1 MKINE
6 LIKDSLVLLHL
17 NSKTKEEVIKELAM
31 ALHDEDRLNDLDEFV
46 KAVLER
52 ESLSSTGVGYGI
64 AIPHA
69 KTKAVKV
76 PSLVFGRH
84 EKGIDYDSL
93 DGEPSDLFFLI
104 AAPQGGENL
113 HLQTLAKLSRK
124 LMNDEFRDALRS
136 AKTQEDILKTINQID
151 KEEK

>member
-124 LMNDEFRDALRS
+124 LMNDEFRDALRN

>member
-1 MKINE
+1 MKVNE
-6 LIKDSLVLLHL
+6 LIKEELVLMHL
-17 NSKTKEEVIKELAM
+17 NASTKVEVIKELAM
-31 ALHDEDRLNDLDEFV
+31 ALKDEDRINDLDEFV
-46 KAVLER
+46 KAVMDR

-104 AAPQGGENL
+104 AAPLGGENL

-124 LMNDEFRDALRS
+124 LMDETFRDSLRS
-136 AKTQEDILKTINQID
+136 ASSIESILKTIQKID

>member
-6 LIKDSLVLLHL
+6 LISKELVLMHL
-17 NSKTKEEVIKELAM
+17 NASTKEEVIKELAM
-31 ALHDEDRLNDLDEFV
+31 ALHDDGRIYDLDEFV
-46 KAVLER
+46 KAVIER
-52 ESLSSTGVGYGI
+52 EQLSSTGVGYGI

-69 KTKAVKV
+69 KSKAVKV

-84 EKGIDYDSL
+84 TKGIDYDSL
-93 DGEPSDLFFLI
+93 DGEVSDLFFLI

-124 LMNDEFRDALRS
+124 LMNEDFREALRNANS
-136 AKTQEDILKTINQID
+136 IEALLETMNQMD
-151 KEEK
+151 K

>member
-6 LIKDSLVLLHL
+6 LINESLILLHL
-17 NSKTKEEVIKELAM
+17 NSNTKEEVIKELAY
-31 ALHDEDRLNDLDEFV
+31 ALEDEHRLNDLDEFV

-69 KTKAVKV
+69 KSKAVKT

-104 AAPQGGENL
+104 AAPHGGENL

-124 LMNDEFRDALRS
+124 LMNDEFRDALRN
-136 AKTQEDILKTINQID
+136 AKTLDTVLKTINQID